1 MKHVKNIL
9 SVLVVVAGLALC
21 IYKVSPIL
29 RPIDTDGAYY
39 QIETLHS
46 LPENS
51 LEVIIYGS
59 SHAFRGVKPMEMY
72 EKYGI
77 GVYNYAWHW
86 QKINTS
92 KLFLQDSLLEQKPK
106 VAVIETYH
114 VDEVLEDTDIKAEVF
129 YSRYVHDKRARSRYL
144 RQCMGKKPS
153 LDRRLSY
160 FMPFALFHDNWS
172 NLNQTSY
179 KGLQPG
185 GSSGLRK
192 SMGFRYTDEVEEI
205 EVYGYHP
212 EDQKSL
218 SDKSLQELDEIVD
231 ICKANDIAVVFYV
244 APMSYAYAYS
254 DAMEQY
260 AAENGCAFLDL
271 TKNYEEV
278 GLDGKTD
285 YFDKGHLNISGANK
299 VADYVGK
306 YLKENYDL
314 TDMRTVKDN
323 IWEKAL
329 QEIAEET
336 ESTLSE

>member
-21 IYKVSPIL
+21 IHKVSPIV
-29 RPIDTDGAYY
+29 RPIDTDGAYS

-51 LEVIIYGS
+51 LEVIVYGS
-59 SHAFRGVKPMEMY
+59 SHAFRGLRPMEMY

-77 GVYNYAWHW
+77 GAYNYAWHW
-86 QKINTS
+86 QKINTTE
-92 KLFLQDSLLEQKPK
+92 LFLEDSLLEQKPK
-106 VAVIETYH
+106 VALVETYH
-114 VDEVLEDTDIKAEVF
+114 AAEVVEDTDIKAEVF
-129 YSRYVHDKRARSRYL
+129 YSRYVHNEKAKKRYMRR
-144 RQCMGKKPS
+144 CMGSKPS

-172 NLNQTSY
+172 NLNAQSY

-185 GSSGLRK
+185 GSDGLRR
-192 SMGFRYTDEVEEI
+192 SMGFRYTDEVQEI
-205 EVYGYHP
+205 EIYGYHP
-212 EDQKSL
+212 EDQKSFN
-218 SDKSLQELDEIVD
+218 DQALQVLDEMVEV
-231 ICKANDIAVVFYV
+231 CKANDIALVFYV
-244 APMSYAYAYS
+244 APMSYAYEYS

-285 YFDKGHLNISGANK
+285 YFDKGHLNISGATK

-329 QEIAEET
+329 QEIAEQT